1 MIEATTQ
8 LQEGINVA
16 AEPSESASVDSSSS
30 ASPQQT
36 PLTPSSLPGEQ
47 RIIWILNPSSHK
59 MSRRRRGRRCTPHM
73 RVRGRGSHRER
84 EMENKHFPVEEKWW
98 GDQNLQQ
105 INGFWFMPMITPAIQ
120 QAISEFKPHP
130 NDVIVASFP
139 KTGTTWVKSLVFA
152 IINYSSLDSLV
163 KNSPHDLIP
172 FIENDVYGESSKS
185 SFMSN
190 TSCDTTRIFN
200 THIPYQLLGKNFEAS
215 GCRVVYIT
223 RNPKDTLNSLWHFV
237 NKWKMT
243 KEAPWEMEEAVEKF
257 CQGIIPDG
265 PYYEHVLGYRTA
277 SLKNPDKV
285 FFITYEELRKDT
297 VTHVK
302 RLAEFLGCPVA
313 KDNKKV
319 EEIVKSCSF
328 EVLSNH
334 EINKRDELLTWF
346 PVSKNAFFRQGT
358 VGDHKK
364 YLNEEAIKRIDA
376 LTREKFH
383 ECGFIYGI

>member
-16 AEPSESASVDSSSS
+16 AEPSESTSVDSSSS

-36 PLTPSSLPGEQ
+36 PLTLSSLPRKQ

-59 MSRRRRGRRCTPHM
+59 MSRRRRGRWWCDDA
-73 RVRGRGSHRER
+73 GES
-84 EMENKHFPVEEKWW
+84 EEKWW
-98 GDQNLQQ
+98 GYQHPQQ
-105 INGFWFMPMITPAIQ
+105 INGFWFMPMMTPTIQ
-120 QAISEFKPHP
+120 QAISEFKPQP

-139 KTGTTWVKSLVFA
+139 KMGTWIKSLLFA

-172 FIENDVYGESSKS
+172 FLENDVYGESSKS
-185 SFMSN
+185 SFMIN

-200 THIPYQLLGKNFEAS
+200 TIIPYQLLGKNFEAS
-215 GCRVVYIT
+215 GCRVVYIS

-257 CQGIIPDG
+257 CRGIIPDG
-265 PYYEHVLGYRTA
+265 PYYGHVLGYRTA

-302 RLAEFLGCPVA
+302 RLAEFLGCPVT

-328 EVLSNH
+328 EVLSSH
-334 EINKRDELLTWF
+334 EVNKCDDLLTWF